1 MMLLTISQVLPL
13 DLLNACRQQLLTS
26 GWQSGKASA
35 GPLAVSVKHNQQAI
49 ESPAILTLADQI
61 RQVVSQHPR
70 FISAVLPLHI
80 TRPRFNRY
88 AEGGHYGL
96 HVDAALMAQS
106 DSSIPMRTDVSM
118 TVFLSNAEEYE
129 GGELTIET
137 AFGAQ
142 QVKLDAGDLV
152 IYPASSLHQVEPV
165 TRGERL
171 AAFFWAQSIV
181 PDERRRSVLFD
192 LDESVQSLMMRPGGS
207 DPEAVRLS
215 AVYHNLLR
223 QSSQTN

>member
-1 MMLLTISQVLPL
+1 MLITIPNLCSA
-13 DLLNACRQQLLTS
+13 DLLSACHQQLAQAD
-26 GWQSGKASA
+26 WHSGKVTA
-35 GPLAVSVKHNQQAI
+35 GPLAVAVKENQQCP
-49 ESPAILTLADQI
+49 ETPAVTALADLI
-61 RQVVSQHPR
+61 RRVVSQHPR

-106 DSSIPMRTDVSM
+106 DSALPMRSDVSA
-118 TVFLSNAEEYE
+118 TLFLSDPATYD
-129 GGELTIET
+129 GGELSIET
-137 AFGAQ
+137 PFGAQ

-181 PDERRRSVLFD
+181 PDERRRSLLFD
-192 LDESVQSLMMRPGGS
+192 LDASVQALMSRPEGS

-223 QSSQTN
+223 QSAQIA

>member
-1 MMLLTISQVLPL
+1 MLIIIEKVCSDELLT
-13 DLLNACRQQLLTS
+13 ACRQQLAEA
-26 GWQSGKASA
+26 GWQSGKVTA
-35 GPLAVSVKHNQQAI
+35 GPLAVSVKHNQQSV
-49 ESPAILTLADQI
+49 ESPAMLALADLI
-61 RQVVSQHPR
+61 RRTVSQHPK

-96 HVDAALMAQS
+96 HVDAALMAQT
-106 DSSIPMRTDVSM
+106 DSPLPMRSDVSA
-118 TVFLSNAEEYE
+118 TLFLSAADDYD
-129 GGELTIET
+129 GGELSIET
-137 AFGAQ
+137 PFGAQ

-181 PDERRRSVLFD
+181 PDERRRSLLFD
-192 LDESVQSLMMRPGGS
+192 LDESVQALMARPGGS

-223 QSSQTN
+223 QSAQTV

>member
-1 MMLLTISQVLPL
+1 MLIIIEKICSDELLT
-13 DLLNACRQQLLTS
+13 ACREQLAEA
-26 GWQSGKASA
+26 GWQSGKVTA
-35 GPLAVSVKHNQQAI
+35 GPLAVSVKHNQQSV
-49 ESPAILTLADQI
+49 ETPAMLALADLI
-61 RQVVSQHPR
+61 RRTVSQHPK

-96 HVDAALMAQS
+96 HVDAALMAQT
-106 DSSIPMRTDVSM
+106 DSPLPMRSDVSA
-118 TVFLSNAEEYE
+118 TLFLNAANDYD
-129 GGELTIET
+129 GGELSIET
-137 AFGAQ
+137 PFGAQ

-152 IYPASSLHQVEPV
+152 IYPASSLHQVVPV

-181 PDERRRSVLFD
+181 PDERRRSLLFD
-192 LDESVQSLMMRPGGS
+192 LDESVQALMARPGGS

-223 QSSQTN
+223 QSALTG

>member
-1 MMLLTISQVLPL
+1 MLIIIEKICSDELLT
-13 DLLNACRQQLLTS
+13 ACREQLAEA
-26 GWQSGKASA
+26 GWQSGKVTA
-35 GPLAVSVKHNQQAI
+35 GPLAVSVKHNQQGV
-49 ESPAILTLADQI
+49 ETPAMLALADLI
-61 RQVVSQHPR
+61 RRTVSQHPK

-96 HVDAALMAQS
+96 HVDAALMAQT
-106 DSSIPMRTDVSM
+106 DSPLPMRSDVSA
-118 TVFLSNAEEYE
+118 TLFLNAADDYD
-129 GGELTIET
+129 GGELSIET
-137 AFGAQ
+137 PFGAQ

-181 PDERRRSVLFD
+181 PDERRRSLLFD
-192 LDESVQSLMMRPGGS
+192 LDESVQVLMARPGGS

-223 QSSQTN
+223 QSAQTG

>member
-1 MMLLTISQVLPL
+1 MLIIIEKICSDELLT
-13 DLLNACRQQLLTS
+13 ACREQLAEA
-26 GWQSGKASA
+26 GWQSGKVTA
-35 GPLAVSVKHNQQAI
+35 GPLAVSVKHNQQSV
-49 ESPAILTLADQI
+49 ETPAMLALADLI
-61 RQVVSQHPR
+61 RRTVSQHPK

-96 HVDAALMAQS
+96 HVDAALMAQT
-106 DSSIPMRTDVSM
+106 DSPLPMRSDVSA
-118 TVFLSNAEEYE
+118 TLFLNAADDYD
-129 GGELTIET
+129 GGELSIET
-137 AFGAQ
+137 PIGAQ

-181 PDERRRSVLFD
+181 PDERRRSLLFD
-192 LDESVQSLMMRPGGS
+192 LDESVQALMARPGGS

-223 QSSQTN
+223 QSAQTG

>member
-1 MMLLTISQVLPL
+1 MLIIIEKICSDELLT
-13 DLLNACRQQLLTS
+13 ACREQLAEA
-26 GWQSGKASA
+26 GWQSGKVTA
-35 GPLAVSVKHNQQAI
+35 GPLAVSVKHNQQGV
-49 ESPAILTLADQI
+49 ETPAMLALADLI
-61 RQVVSQHPR
+61 RRTVSQHPK

-96 HVDAALMAQS
+96 HVDAALMAQT
-106 DSSIPMRTDVSM
+106 DSPLPMRSDVSA
-118 TVFLSNAEEYE
+118 TLFLSAADDYD
-129 GGELTIET
+129 GGELSIET
-137 AFGAQ
+137 PFGAQ

-181 PDERRRSVLFD
+181 PDERRRSLLFD
-192 LDESVQSLMMRPGGS
+192 LDESVQALMARPGGS

-223 QSSQTN
+223 QSAQTG

>member
-1 MMLLTISQVLPL
+1 MLIIIEKICSDELLT
-13 DLLNACRQQLLTS
+13 ACREQLAEA
-26 GWQSGKASA
+26 GWQSGKVTA
-35 GPLAVSVKHNQQAI
+35 GPLAVSVKHNQQSV
-49 ESPAILTLADQI
+49 ETPAMLALADLI
-61 RQVVSQHPR
+61 RRTVSQHPK

-96 HVDAALMAQS
+96 HVDAALMAQT
-106 DSSIPMRTDVSM
+106 DSPLPMRSDVSA
-118 TVFLSNAEEYE
+118 TLFLNAANDYD
-129 GGELTIET
+129 GGELSIET
-137 AFGAQ
+137 PFGAQ

-181 PDERRRSVLFD
+181 PDERRRSLLFD
-192 LDESVQSLMMRPGGS
+192 LDESVQALMARPGGS

-223 QSSQTN
+223 QSAQTG

>member
-1 MMLLTISQVLPL
+1 MLIIIEKVCSDELLT
-13 DLLNACRQQLLTS
+13 ACRQQLAEA
-26 GWQSGKASA
+26 GWQSGKVTA
-35 GPLAVSVKHNQQAI
+35 GPLAVSVKHNQQSV
-49 ESPAILTLADQI
+49 ETPAMLALADLI
-61 RQVVSQHPR
+61 RLTVSQHPK

-96 HVDAALMAQS
+96 HVDAALMAQT
-106 DSSIPMRTDVSM
+106 DSPLPMRSDVSA
-118 TVFLSNAEEYE
+118 TLFLNAADDYD
-129 GGELTIET
+129 GGELSIET
-137 AFGAQ
+137 PFGAQ

-181 PDERRRSVLFD
+181 PDERRRSLLFD
-192 LDESVQSLMMRPGGS
+192 LDESVQALMARPGGS

-223 QSSQTN
+223 QSAQTG

>member
-1 MMLLTISQVLPL
+1 MLIIIEKICSDELLT
-13 DLLNACRQQLLTS
+13 ACREQLAEA
-26 GWQSGKASA
+26 GWQSGKVTA
-35 GPLAVSVKHNQQAI
+35 GPLAVSVKHNQQSV
-49 ESPAILTLADQI
+49 ETPAMLALADLI
-61 RQVVSQHPR
+61 RRTVSQHPK

-96 HVDAALMAQS
+96 HVDAALMAQT
-106 DSSIPMRTDVSM
+106 DSPLPMRSDVSA
-118 TVFLSNAEEYE
+118 TLFLNAADDYD
-129 GGELTIET
+129 GGELSIET
-137 AFGAQ
+137 PFGAQ

-181 PDERRRSVLFD
+181 PDERRRSLLFD
-192 LDESVQSLMMRPGGS
+192 LDESVQALIARPGGS

-223 QSSQTN
+223 QSAQTG

>member
-1 MMLLTISQVLPL
+1 MLIIIEKICSDELLT
-13 DLLNACRQQLLTS
+13 ACRQQLAEA
-26 GWQSGKASA
+26 GWQSGKVTA
-35 GPLAVSVKHNQQAI
+35 GPLAVSVKHNQQSV
-49 ESPAILTLADQI
+49 ETPAMLALADLI
-61 RQVVSQHPR
+61 RRTVSQHPK

-96 HVDAALMAQS
+96 HVDAALMAQT
-106 DSSIPMRTDVSM
+106 DSPLPMRSDVSA
-118 TVFLSNAEEYE
+118 TLFLNAADDYD
-129 GGELTIET
+129 GGELSIET
-137 AFGAQ
+137 PFGAQ

-181 PDERRRSVLFD
+181 PDERRRSLLFD
-192 LDESVQSLMMRPGGS
+192 LDESVQALMARPGGS

-223 QSSQTN
+223 QSAQTG

>member
-1 MMLLTISQVLPL
+1 MLIIIEKICSDELLT
-13 DLLNACRQQLLTS
+13 ACRQQLAEA
-26 GWQSGKASA
+26 GWQSGKVTA
-35 GPLAVSVKHNQQAI
+35 GPLAVSVKHNQQGV
-49 ESPAILTLADQI
+49 ETPAMLALADLI
-61 RQVVSQHPR
+61 RRTVSQHPK

-96 HVDAALMAQS
+96 HVDAALMAQT
-106 DSSIPMRTDVSM
+106 DSPLPMRSDVSA
-118 TVFLSNAEEYE
+118 TLFLNAADDYD
-129 GGELTIET
+129 GGELSIET
-137 AFGAQ
+137 PFGAQ
-142 QVKLDAGDLV
+142 RVKLDAGDLV

-181 PDERRRSVLFD
+181 PDERRRSLLFD
-192 LDESVQSLMMRPGGS
+192 LDESVQALMARPGGS

-223 QSSQTN
+223 QSAQTG

>member
-1 MMLLTISQVLPL
+1 MLIIIEKICSDELLT
-13 DLLNACRQQLLTS
+13 ACREQLAEA
-26 GWQSGKASA
+26 GWQSGKVTA
-35 GPLAVSVKHNQQAI
+35 GPLAVSVKHNQQSM
-49 ESPAILTLADQI
+49 ETPAMLALADLI
-61 RQVVSQHPR
+61 RRTVSQHPK

-96 HVDAALMAQS
+96 HVDAALMAQT
-106 DSSIPMRTDVSM
+106 DSPLPMRSDVSA
-118 TVFLSNAEEYE
+118 TLFLNAPETYD
-129 GGELTIET
+129 GGELSIET
-137 AFGAQ
+137 PFGAQ

-181 PDERRRSVLFD
+181 PDERRRSLLFD
-192 LDESVQSLMMRPGGS
+192 LDESVQALMARPGGS
-207 DPEAVRLS
+207 DPEAVKLS

-223 QSSQTN
+223 QSAQMG

>member
-1 MMLLTISQVLPL
+1 MLIIIEKICSDELLT
-13 DLLNACRQQLLTS
+13 ACREQLAEAD
-26 GWQSGKASA
+26 WQSGKVTA
-35 GPLAVSVKHNQQAI
+35 GPLAVSVKHNQQSM
-49 ESPAILTLADQI
+49 ETPAMLALADLI
-61 RQVVSQHPR
+61 RRTVSQHPK

-88 AEGGHYGL
+88 AEGGRYGL
-96 HVDAALMAQS
+96 HVDAALMAQT
-106 DSSIPMRTDVSM
+106 DSPLPMRSDVSA
-118 TVFLSNAEEYE
+118 TLFLNAANDYD
-129 GGELTIET
+129 GGELSIET
-137 AFGAQ
+137 PFGAQ

-181 PDERRRSVLFD
+181 PDERRRSLLFD
-192 LDESVQSLMMRPGGS
+192 LDESVQALIARPGGS

-223 QSSQTN
+223 QSAQTG

>member
-1 MMLLTISQVLPL
+1 MLIIIEKICSDELLT
-13 DLLNACRQQLLTS
+13 ACREQLAEA
-26 GWQSGKASA
+26 GWQSGKVTA
-35 GPLAVSVKHNQQAI
+35 GPLAVSVKHNQQSV
-49 ESPAILTLADQI
+49 ETPAMLALADLI
-61 RQVVSQHPR
+61 RRTVSQHPK

-96 HVDAALMAQS
+96 HVDAALMAQT
-106 DSSIPMRTDVSM
+106 DSPLPMRSDVSA
-118 TVFLSNAEEYE
+118 TLFLSDPDSYD
-129 GGELTIET
+129 GGELSIET
-137 AFGAQ
+137 PFGAQ

-181 PDERRRSVLFD
+181 PDERRRSLLFD
-192 LDESVQSLMMRPGGS
+192 LDESVQALMARPGGS

-223 QSSQTN
+223 QSAQTG

>member
-1 MMLLTISQVLPL
+1 MLILIPKVCSEDLLTG
-13 DLLNACRQQLLTS
+13 CRQQLAEAD
-26 GWQSGKASA
+26 WHSGKVTA
-35 GPLAVSVKHNQQAI
+35 GPLAVSVKHNQQCP
-49 ESPAILTLADQI
+49 ETPAVNALADLI
-61 RQVVSQHPR
+61 RRTVSQHPR

-88 AEGGHYGL
+88 ADGGHYGL

-106 DSSIPMRTDVSM
+106 DSALPMRSDVSA
-118 TVFLSNAEEYE
+118 TLFLSDPESYD
-129 GGELTIET
+129 GGELSIET
-137 AFGAQ
+137 PFGAQ

-152 IYPASSLHQVEPV
+152 VYPASSLHQVEPV

-181 PDERRRSVLFD
+181 PDERRRSLLFD
-192 LDESVQSLMMRPGGS
+192 LDTSVQALMSRPEGS

-223 QSSQTN
+223 QSAQTA

>member
-1 MMLLTISQVLPL
+1 MLIIIEKICSDELLT
-13 DLLNACRQQLLTS
+13 ACRQQLVEA
-26 GWQSGKASA
+26 GWQSGKVTA
-35 GPLAVSVKHNQQAI
+35 GPLAVSVKHNQQGV
-49 ESPAILTLADQI
+49 ETPAMLALADLI
-61 RQVVSQHPR
+61 RRTVSQHPK

-96 HVDAALMAQS
+96 HVDAALMAQT
-106 DSSIPMRTDVSM
+106 DSPLPMRSDVSA
-118 TVFLSNAEEYE
+118 TLFLNAADDYD
-129 GGELTIET
+129 GGELSIET
-137 AFGAQ
+137 PFGAQ

-181 PDERRRSVLFD
+181 PDERRRSLLFD
-192 LDESVQSLMMRPGGS
+192 LDESVQALMARPGGS

-223 QSSQTN
+223 QSALTG

>member
-1 MMLLTISQVLPL
+1 MLIIIEKICSDELLT
-13 DLLNACRQQLLTS
+13 ACREQLAEA
-26 GWQSGKASA
+26 GWQSGKVTA
-35 GPLAVSVKHNQQAI
+35 GPLAVSVKHNQQSV
-49 ESPAILTLADQI
+49 ETPAMLALADLI
-61 RQVVSQHPR
+61 RRTVSQHPK

-96 HVDAALMAQS
+96 HVDAALMAQT
-106 DSSIPMRTDVSM
+106 DSPLPMRSDVSA
-118 TVFLSNAEEYE
+118 TLFLNAADDYD
-129 GGELTIET
+129 GGELSIET
-137 AFGAQ
+137 PFGAQ

-181 PDERRRSVLFD
+181 PDERRRSLLFD
-192 LDESVQSLMMRPGGS
+192 LDESVQALIARPCGS

-223 QSSQTN
+223 QSAQTG

>member
-1 MMLLTISQVLPL
+1 MLIIIEKICSDELLT
-13 DLLNACRQQLLTS
+13 ACRQQLS
-26 GWQSGKASA
+26 EAGWQSGKVTA
-35 GPLAVSVKHNQQAI
+35 GPLAVSVKHNQQSV
-49 ESPAILTLADQI
+49 ETPAMLALADLI
-61 RQVVSQHPR
+61 RRTVSQHPK

-96 HVDAALMAQS
+96 HVDAALMAQTES
-106 DSSIPMRTDVSM
+106 PLPMRSDVSA
-118 TVFLSNAEEYE
+118 TLFLNAADDYD
-129 GGELTIET
+129 GGELSIET
-137 AFGAQ
+137 PFGAQ

-181 PDERRRSVLFD
+181 PDERRRSLLFD
-192 LDESVQSLMMRPGGS
+192 LDESVQALMARPGGS

-223 QSSQTN
+223 QSAQTG

>member
-1 MMLLTISQVLPL
+1 MLIIIEKICSDELLT
-13 DLLNACRQQLLTS
+13 ACREQLAEA
-26 GWQSGKASA
+26 GWQSGKVTA
-35 GPLAVSVKHNQQAI
+35 GPLAVSVKHNQQSV
-49 ESPAILTLADQI
+49 ETPAMLALADLI
-61 RQVVSQHPR
+61 RRTVSQHPK

-96 HVDAALMAQS
+96 HVDAALMAQT
-106 DSSIPMRTDVSM
+106 DSPLPMRSDVSA
-118 TVFLSNAEEYE
+118 TLFLNAADDYD
-129 GGELTIET
+129 GGELSIET
-137 AFGAQ
+137 PFGAQ

-181 PDERRRSVLFD
+181 PDERRRSLLFD
-192 LDESVQSLMMRPGGS
+192 LDESVQVLMARPGGS

-223 QSSQTN
+223 QSAQTG

>member
-1 MMLLTISQVLPL
+1 MLIIIEKICSDELLT
-13 DLLNACRQQLLTS
+13 ACREQLAEA
-26 GWQSGKASA
+26 GWQSGKVTA
-35 GPLAVSVKHNQQAI
+35 GPLAVSVKHNQQSV
-49 ESPAILTLADQI
+49 ETPAMLALADLI
-61 RQVVSQHPR
+61 RRTVSQHPK

-96 HVDAALMAQS
+96 HVDAALMAQT
-106 DSSIPMRTDVSM
+106 DSPLPMRSDVSA
-118 TVFLSNAEEYE
+118 TLFLNAADDYD
-129 GGELTIET
+129 GGELSIET
-137 AFGAQ
+137 PFGAQ

-181 PDERRRSVLFD
+181 PDERRRSLLFD
-192 LDESVQSLMMRPGGS
+192 LDESVQALMARPGGS

-223 QSSQTN
+223 QSAQTG

>member
-1 MMLLTISQVLPL
+1 MLIIIEKICSDELLT
-13 DLLNACRQQLLTS
+13 ACRQQLS
-26 GWQSGKASA
+26 EAGWQSGKVTA
-35 GPLAVSVKHNQQAI
+35 GPLAVSVKHNQQSV
-49 ESPAILTLADQI
+49 ETPAVQALADLI
-61 RQVVSQHPR
+61 RRTVSQHPR

-88 AEGGHYGL
+88 MDGGHYGL
-96 HVDAALMAQS
+96 HVDAALMSQS
-106 DSSIPMRTDVSM
+106 DSPLPLRSDVSA
-118 TVFLSNAEEYE
+118 TLFLSAADDYD
-129 GGELTIET
+129 GGELSIET
-137 AFGAQ
+137 PFGAQ

-181 PDERRRSVLFD
+181 PDERRRSLLFD
-192 LDESVQSLMMRPGGS
+192 LDESVQALMARPGGS

-223 QSSQTN
+223 QSAQTG

>member
-1 MMLLTISQVLPL
+1 MLITISRFCSEA
-13 DLLNACRQQLLTS
+13 LLKACRQQLAEAS
-26 GWQSGKASA
+26 WQSGKLTA
-35 GPLAVSVKHNQQAI
+35 GPLAVSVKHNQQAL
-49 ESPAILTLADQI
+49 ETPALLDLADRI
-61 RQVVSQHPR
+61 RHAASQHPA
-70 FISAVLPLHI
+70 FISAVLPLHV

-88 AEGGHYGL
+88 AGGGCYGL

-106 DSSIPMRTDVSM
+106 DSPLPMRSDVSA
-118 TVFLSNAEEYE
+118 TLFLSDPESYD
-129 GGELTIET
+129 GGELSIET
-137 AFGAQ
+137 PFGAQ

-181 PDERRRSVLFD
+181 PDERRRSLLFD
-192 LDESVQSLMMRPGGS
+192 LDASVQALMARPGGG

-223 QSSQTN
+223 QSAQTG